1 MRCPSIIGII
11 PARVDSTRLPGK
23 VLRQVNG
30 IPLIG
35 YVIARAKR
43 IPNLEA
49 LVLATTGRSID
60 DQLCEYALSQDAAFY
75 RGDPYDVAL
84 RVLRCAKKFGS
95 DYFVRLNAD
104 SPFLDPDLIAQG
116 MACCQDG
123 RTELVTN
130 LIDRTFP
137 YGIAVEII
145 KTEAFERAYRH
156 MRTAEE
162 REHVTYYLYRHQEE
176 FEIQTLTSPCPKLSR
191 ARLVVDTK
199 ADFEM
204 FACVLSQLG
213 ETAFTAGYRQ
223 VAELYCAKQ
232 GVS

>member
-1 MRCPSIIGII
+1 MACPSIVGII
-11 PARVDSTRLPGK
+11 PARVDSTRFPGK
-23 VLRQVNG
+23 TLRKVKG

-35 YVIARAKR
+35 YVMARAKR

-49 LVLATTGRSID
+49 LILATTERSID
-60 DQLCEYALSQDAAFY
+60 DPLCEYALSKDVALY
-75 RGDPYDVAL
+75 RGDLYDVAL
-84 RVLRCAKKFGS
+84 RVLRCAEKFGS

-104 SPFLDPDLIAQG
+104 SPFLDPALIAQG
-116 MACCQDG
+116 MVYCQDG

-145 KTEAFERAYRH
+145 ETDAFERAYER
-156 MRTAEE
+156 MRTAKE
-162 REHVTYYLYRHQEE
+162 REHVTYYLYTHQEE
-176 FEIQTLTSPCPKLSR
+176 FQIQTLTSPCPELSR

-204 FACVLSQLG
+204 FTRVLGQLG
-213 ETAFTAGYRQ
+213 ETVSTAGYRQ
-223 VAELYCAKQ
+223 VAETYLAQ
-232 GVS
+232 RGIS